1 MEKTLFVIYALS
13 LVLLFVIWSNIF
25 KQVKSKGFFS
35 LSEEEFMKDL
45 SEKII
50 LWMTPKAILSLSCLL
65 NFPII
70 DKAWLFLFAK

>member
-35 LSEEEFMKDL
+35 LSEDEFMRDL
-45 SEKII
+45 SEKNHS
-50 LWMTPKAILSLSCLL
+50 MDDSKGNTFSLLPFRFSTH
-65 NFPII
+65 
-70 DKAWLFLFAK
+70 

>member
-1 MEKTLFVIYALS
+1 MEKTLFVIYVLS
-13 LVLLFVIWSNIF
+13 PVLLFVIWSNIF

-50 LWMTPKAILSLSCLL
+50 RWMTPMAILSLSCLL
-65 NFPII
+65 DFPII
-70 DKAWLFLFAK
+70 NKVWSLFQ

>member
-13 LVLLFVIWSNIF
+13 PVLLFVIWSNIF

-35 LSEEEFMKDL
+35 LGEEEFMKDL

-50 LWMTPKAILSLSCLL
+50 RWMTPMAILSLSCLL
-65 NFPII
+65 DFPII
-70 DKAWLFLFAK
+70 DKLF

>member
-1 MEKTLFVIYALS
+1 MEKTLFVIYTLS

-35 LSEEEFMKDL
+35 LSEEEFMRDL

-50 LWMTPKAILSLSCLL
+50 RWMTPEAILSLSCLL
-65 NFPII
+65 GFPLI
-70 DKAWLFLFAK
+70 DKLF